1 MWRLASTGIPS
12 IMGNSGDLPGQLSTA
27 AVDEAGN
34 VYAAQYLTFGQA
46 VPQSALL
53 KWDTALG
60 NMKSVRINGIALSA
74 PKVLDGTGQSPL
86 IVQTYSTITNA
97 QSSNYSVSKHVLILN
112 NQLTPLADWETCAYQ
127 PSAPGGFHVPG
138 TELPAPY
145 PESASVGIRSIDS
158 DRGKTYYLVAP
169 GDGCGVTFY
178 TIDPT
183 LTNPKVLTYIEH
195 RGSNSMFLT
204 SPAISADGIAVI
216 ADGDH
221 HITAYDITTGDQKWQ
236 VTTTGFIA
244 ATPVMAP
251 GALGYVY
258 AATYSEIL
266 KLDLA
271 TGNAFP
277 TQGLT
282 GMSTDATPAAGGNLL
297 FVVTDAGLFTFQL
310 SDLQLIAAAPF
321 PGGKPSPAIGP
332 DGYVIVPTT
341 DFRMLRFPGP

>member
-1 MWRLASTGIPS
+1 MWRLAGNGIPS
-12 IMGNSGDLPGQLSTA
+12 ILGNSGDQPGQLSTA
-27 AVDEAGN
+27 AVDEDGN

-46 VPQSALL
+46 APQSAVL
-53 KWDTALG
+53 KWDSMLG
-60 NMKSVRINGIALSA
+60 NMKSVPINGIALSA

-97 QSSNYSVSKHVLILN
+97 QSSDYSVSEHVLILN
-112 NQLTPLADWETCAYQ
+112 NQLTPLADWETCAYR
-127 PSAPGGFHVPG
+127 PSASGGFHVAG
-138 TELPAPY
+138 IELEAPY
-145 PESASVGIRSIDS
+145 QESASVGIRSIDS
-158 DRGKTYYLVAP
+158 DRGKTFYLVAP

-195 RGSNSMFLT
+195 RGSNSLFLT

-216 ADGDH
+216 ADADH
-221 HITAYDITTGDQKWQ
+221 HVTAYDITTGDQKWQ
-236 VTTTGFIA
+236 ATTTGFIS

-251 GALGYVY
+251 GALDYVY
-258 AATYSEIL
+258 VATYSEVL
-266 KLDLA
+266 KLNLA
-271 TGNAFP
+271 TGDAFP
-277 TQGLT
+277 IQGLT

-297 FVVTDAGLFTFQL
+297 FVVTDAGIFTFNL
-310 SDLQLIAAAPF
+310 SDLTLVAAAAF

-332 DGYVIVPTT
+332 NGYVIVPTM